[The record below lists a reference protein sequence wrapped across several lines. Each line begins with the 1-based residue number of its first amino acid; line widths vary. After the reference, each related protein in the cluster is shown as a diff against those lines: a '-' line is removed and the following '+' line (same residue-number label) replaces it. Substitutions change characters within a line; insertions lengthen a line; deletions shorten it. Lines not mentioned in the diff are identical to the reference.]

1 MCPLESISSSGS
13 CITINF
19 LLETTYKKKRDAED
33 KSCLFCCEEES
44 INHLFFDCWVSKLIW
59 GWISEVTEIQVG
71 VDFESIGRWWISN
84 NKNAVLNCTCAALP
98 VGLHRCPSDTT
109 PTQTDGLACLLVA
122 QSVASYVLW
131 CFVGR
136 CASNTRNLD
145 AITLCTLCS
154 CNRVEVTF
162 CLKKSVPTNQT
173 PSK

>member
-1 MCPLESISSSGS
+1 MPIHIPAVWQLNVPPRVHI
-13 CITINF
+13 F
-19 LLETTYKKKRDAED
+19 LWLLYNNKLLTRDNLQKKKRDAED

-44 INHLFFDCWVSKLIW
+44 INHLFFDCCVSKLIW

-122 QSVASYVLW
+122 QPVASYVL
-131 CFVGR
+131 
-136 CASNTRNLD
+136 
-145 AITLCTLCS
+145 
-154 CNRVEVTF
+154 
-162 CLKKSVPTNQT
+162 
-173 PSK
+173 